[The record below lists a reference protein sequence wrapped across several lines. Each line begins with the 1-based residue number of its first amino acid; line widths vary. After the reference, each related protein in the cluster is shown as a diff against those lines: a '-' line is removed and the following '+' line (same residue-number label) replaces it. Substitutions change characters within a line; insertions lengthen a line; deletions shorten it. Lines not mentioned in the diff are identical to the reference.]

1 MEAHTILKVT
11 GNPLKLTVSQLL
23 SLSILNKTLKL
34 AAALRIG
41 SQEHNFEATVV
52 ENNDLSRT

>member
-1 MEAHTILKVT
+1 MEAHTVLKVT

-23 SLSILNKTLKL
+23 SLSVLSKTLKL